1 MNTAALARNR
11 YLNDSVVTASPARL
25 VVMLYDALVR
35 DLGIAQEALT
45 QRDAVRAHERLVK
58 AQAIVTELH
67 DSLDLSV
74 WDGAAGLAALYTY
87 VLEQLVAA
95 NVAKDPAPVE
105 AALDVVRP
113 LRDQFTAMETALGQM
128 RSQSQWLAG
137 QISSLSAS

>member
-35 DLGIAQEALT
+35 DLGIAHEALT
-45 QRDAVRAHERLVK
+45 QHDAVHAHERLVK

-95 NVAKDPAPVE
+95 NVAKDPGPVA

-113 LRDQFTAMETALGQM
+113 LREA
-128 RSQSQWLAG
+128 WAG
-137 QISSLSAS
+137 AAAATGS